1 MVLQTRLSRYQATIH
16 GAARAI
22 TSATIF
28 CGAMLAS
35 MAAHAQ
41 AWPNKPIELILPFPP
56 GGGTD
61 LVARALADAL
71 KPRLGVP
78 VQVVNRAGGGG
89 VVGFDVIR
97 QAEPNGYTIGLIT
110 AQIITANL
118 RGVMKASYR
127 DFTPVAM
134 VNIDHG
140 ALAVHPDTPWK
151 TLQELLAYA
160 KANPGKLT
168 LGNGGEGGSFHML
181 ARHLEKLADVRFKHV
196 PFNGGPAANLQLL
209 GHHIEAAVNGAVELQ
224 PLHKAGTVRVL
235 AISGEKR
242 FAAFPEV
249 PTAAELGYP
258 LKIETWR
265 AVATPKGVAP
275 EIISKLNAAIKDS
288 MTDPQFIQKL
298 GSIGAEIQYFGPE
311 ELGKYIASQEDTYR
325 LILKD

>member
-1 MVLQTRLSRYQATIH
+1 
-16 GAARAI
+16 
-22 TSATIF
+22 
-28 CGAMLAS
+28 
-35 MAAHAQ
+35 
-41 AWPNKPIELILPFPP
+41 
-56 GGGTD
+56 
-61 LVARALADAL
+61 LADAL

-118 RGVMKASYR
+118 RGVMKSSFR

-140 ALAVHPDTPWK
+140 AVAVHPETPFK
-151 TLQELLAYA
+151 TLQELIAFA

-181 ARHLEKLADVRFKHV
+181 AKHLEKLAGVSFKHV

-209 GHHIEAAVNGAVELQ
+209 GRHIEAAVNGAVELQ
-224 PLHKAGTVRVL
+224 PLHKAGTARII

-242 FAAFPEV
+242 FSGFPEV

-258 LKIETWR
+258 IKIETWR
-265 AVATPKGVAP
+265 AIATPKGVAP
-275 EIISKLNAAIKDS
+275 EIVAKLNDAIKAS
-288 MTDPQFIQKL
+288 MTDPQFTQKMA
-298 GSIGAEIQYFGPE
+298 SIGAEINYFGPE
-311 ELGKYIASQEDTYR
+311 ALAKYISSQEETYQFV
-325 LILKD
+325 LKD